1 MNRVRSLNKALIAG
15 IFTTMLCGPAM
26 AASYPDKPIRVL
38 VPYAPGGATDILAR
52 MVGKQLSENLGQPVV
67 IENKAGGNTSIAAT
81 QVARAEADGYT
92 LLFTN
97 DATFVLNPALFKSL
111 NYDID
116 KEFKQIGRASCRA
129 RVCQYV

>member
-15 IFTTMLCGPAM
+15 IFTRRLCGPAM

-38 VPYAPGGATDILAR
+38 VPYGPGGATDILAR

-92 LLFTN
+92 QL
-97 DATFVLNPALFKSL
+97 
-111 NYDID
+111 
-116 KEFKQIGRASCRA
+116 GRASCRE

>member
-1 MNRVRSLNKALIAG
+1 MRISDWSSDVCSSDL
-15 IFTTMLCGPAM
+15 
-26 AASYPDKPIRVL
+26 
-38 VPYAPGGATDILAR
+38 YAPGGATDILAR

-116 KEFKQIGRASCRA
+116 KEFKPVGDRKSTRLNSSH
-129 RVCQYV
+129 

>member
-52 MVGKQLSENLGQPVV
+52 K
-67 IENKAGGNTSIAAT
+67 
-81 QVARAEADGYT
+81 
-92 LLFTN
+92 
-97 DATFVLNPALFKSL
+97 
-111 NYDID
+111 
-116 KEFKQIGRASCRA
+116 IGRASWSGKSVSV
-129 RVCQYV
+129 RVDLGGSRIIKKKNKHDNNIYKKQKCTTAQNTADENET